1 MLCSKAFP
9 ERHHMYLY
17 TPDRNPVSDQS
28 RNTAKVQPGLVMNLL
43 GLLIRIWVMGSL
55 QEQKCLKHTAVFT
68 NHPLPDFSQKKWGGY
83 QRTLSAYRQ
92 LKDLKPVLSK

>member
-68 NHPLPDFSQKKWGGY
+68 NHPLPDFSQKKRGGY

-92 LKDLKPVLSK
+92 LKDLESVFST